1 MSKVKIELNSAGV
14 RDMLRSP
21 EMQALLEERAQNAL
35 NGLGTGYDKSLMVG
49 KNRANVSIMVTTYD
63 AYRDNLKNNTI
74 LKALR

>member
-21 EMQALLEERAQNAL
+21 EMQALLEERAQNVL
-35 NGLGTGYDKSLMVG
+35 NSLGAGYDKSLMVG
-49 KNRANVSIMVTTYD
+49 KNRANVSIIVTTYD
-63 AYRDNLKNNTI
+63 AYRDNLSNNTI

>member
-21 EMQALLEERAQNAL
+21 EMQALLEERAQNVL
-35 NGLGTGYDKSLMVG
+35 NSLGVGYDKSLMVG

-63 AYRDNLKNNTI
+63 AYRDNLSNNTI

>member
-35 NGLGTGYDKSLMVG
+35 NSLGAGYDKSLMVG

-63 AYRDNLKNNTI
+63 AYRDNLSNNTI